1 MEFSSFSE
9 YVSVGA
15 ELVTILTIPTAVYAY
30 LHRKKIEEKT
40 ARLNLEELQKEA
52 DDLAHSR
59 LYEDYNEFLKLV
71 MQYPQFDLGDQKLNN
86 RQELDELDNI
96 RFQSLFNIFLS
107 LAERAYLLFRNT
119 SDNMRAKQW
128 EGWRS
133 YILDVLRRP
142 HVLKE
147 YERERPQYDGDFVIE
162 IDAWLKAHNMDPSQ

>member
-71 MQYPQFDLGDQKLNN
+71 MQ
-86 RQELDELDNI
+86 
-96 RFQSLFNIFLS
+96 
-107 LAERAYLLFRNT
+107 
-119 SDNMRAKQW
+119 
-128 EGWRS
+128 
-133 YILDVLRRP
+133 
-142 HVLKE
+142 
-147 YERERPQYDGDFVIE
+147 
-162 IDAWLKAHNMDPSQ
+162 

>member
-30 LHRKKIEEKT
+30 LHRKKIEEKI

-71 MQYPQFDLGDQKLNN
+71 MQ
-86 RQELDELDNI
+86 
-96 RFQSLFNIFLS
+96 
-107 LAERAYLLFRNT
+107 
-119 SDNMRAKQW
+119 
-128 EGWRS
+128 
-133 YILDVLRRP
+133 
-142 HVLKE
+142 
-147 YERERPQYDGDFVIE
+147 
-162 IDAWLKAHNMDPSQ
+162 